1 MVVVQG
7 FYPAADIAAV
17 MELLL
22 DCGLSTKE
30 CGAGRPR
37 NPNDVESQSR
47 AFGGARRMVFN
58 RYCLWRLNPA
68 GTSARDGQDA
78 QKPRST
84 GMCESGLRW
93 TKRSYGRVCRTADL
107 YHVKADWPH
116 QDARGRRVY
125 VNVEGPLDQSVTC
138 CRLALSG
145 IFVAWGPRS

>member
-22 DCGLSTKE
+22 DRGLSTKE

-47 AFGGARRMVFN
+47 AFGGARRMVLN
-58 RYCLWRLNPA
+58 RHCLWRLNPSDI
-68 GTSARDGQDA
+68 SARDGQDA
-78 QKPRST
+78 QMLRST

-93 TKRSYGRVCRTADL
+93 TKRSCGRVCRTERFSPKPNPPKQKTHL
-107 YHVKADWPH
+107 KA
-116 QDARGRRVY
+116 G
-125 VNVEGPLDQSVTC
+125 
-138 CRLALSG
+138 
-145 IFVAWGPRS
+145 F

>member
-22 DCGLSTKE
+22 DRGLSTKE

-58 RYCLWRLNPA
+58 RHC
-68 GTSARDGQDA
+68 
-78 QKPRST
+78 
-84 GMCESGLRW
+84 
-93 TKRSYGRVCRTADL
+93 
-107 YHVKADWPH
+107 
-116 QDARGRRVY
+116 
-125 VNVEGPLDQSVTC
+125 
-138 CRLALSG
+138 
-145 IFVAWGPRS
+145 F